1 MIINDLQNKKKRED
15 IQITYHIIYIYTCM
29 YVYTHTY
36 IHILFSSYKH
46 IIIRTS
52 TRTNIMSS
60 IACDGTIDDPI
71 PEYDVLATVNE
82 DDGQKK
88 YLVYGSAYYIYMQM
102 YIIGIGGLIMIK

>member
-1 MIINDLQNKKKRED
+1 
-15 IQITYHIIYIYTCM
+15 M

-71 PEYDVLATVNE
+71 PEYEVLATVNN

-88 YLVYGSAYYIYMQM
+88 YIYLLLVLKIHLESAPLPCQD
-102 YIIGIGGLIMIK
+102 